1 MAQSWPFLKADAAAS
16 NGTCE
21 PAIGFASLQQ
31 GLTFVK
37 DGNLRAS
44 VLVSGS
50 QGPFRLPT
58 AVQFLYLVVLWKELG
73 VRLT

>member
-16 NGTCE
+16 SGACE
-21 PAIGFASLQQ
+21 PAIGSALLQQ
-31 GLTFVK
+31 GLTLGK
-37 DGNLRAS
+37 DGNLSAL

-50 QGPFRLPT
+50 QGPSRLPT
-58 AVQFLYLVVLWKELG
+58 AVQFLYLVVLWKKLG